1 MKSNLKKT
9 LDAISDILDNEDISW
24 ESRVKIYDVVADLA
38 AEQYL
43 QGLKDAKEQQCIMK
57 AGGNMNSEEAKK
69 LQAEHEKAMEGI
81 RAFNE
86 AMRGFIDAANK
97 RKYM

>member
-1 MKSNLKKT
+1 
-9 LDAISDILDNEDISW
+9 
-24 ESRVKIYDVVADLA
+24 
-38 AEQYL
+38 
-43 QGLKDAKEQQCIMK
+43 
-57 AGGNMNSEEAKK
+57 MNSEEANK

>member
-1 MKSNLKKT
+1 MESNLKKT

-43 QGLKDAKEQQCIMK
+43 QGLKDAKEQ
-57 AGGNMNSEEAKK
+57 
-69 LQAEHEKAMEGI
+69 
-81 RAFNE
+81 
-86 AMRGFIDAANK
+86 
-97 RKYM
+97 